1 MPEEIDDA
9 KKVDAKKDDSAS
21 DRAKTFTQDQVDKIV
36 QERLAR
42 DRSKRSQEVDD
53 VTKLQDRI
61 DALEVVLAKVVTGRI
76 EKLPKAVKSLVDK
89 LDVADRL
96 AWIEENAAEFAI
108 DADTSADKKKIP
120 PIPDGTAPVKDV
132 EELKKQKLTQVD
144 YSL

>member
-42 DRSKRSQEVDD
+42 DRSKRSQEMDD
-53 VTKLQDRI
+53 ATKLQDRI
-61 DALEVVLAKVVTGRI
+61 DSLEAVLTKIVTGKI

-89 LDVADRL
+89 LDIADRL
-96 AWIEENAAEFAI
+96 NWIEENAAEFAV
-108 DADTSADKKKIP
+108 DADTSVDKKKVP
-120 PIPDGTAPVKDV
+120 PVPDGTPPAKDV